1 MAATFRIDVV
11 IDPSK
16 ASAGARKVRGEIVKT
31 DNAADK
37 LRSTIRNTFAG
48 IGIGLIVRELGQ
60 AADAYT
66 NLQNRVRTVTE
77 GQEELDSV
85 TRQLFQIA
93 NDTRSAFDATAEVYA
108 RTALAAKDLGISQEQ
123 TLRFTKSLN
132 QAVTLG
138 GSAAEEARAGMIQ
151 LSQGLASGALRGDEL
166 RSVLEQLPV
175 VADVIAKSL
184 GVTRGELRELGSQ
197 GKITSTIILDAFEGA
212 REELDERFGKSVPT
226 IGQAFTVLTNNLT
239 EFVGA
244 ADQATGTSAALSGF
258 IILIADNVGVAAGG
272 VLALSSGIA
281 VAYIPATIGATTVT
295 TAFSAALTR
304 MSALLLANPFGVAVA
319 GIVAAGVAVSVYADK
334 MIEAEEASLRATE
347 AGEKFGL
354 TDFGKVGADIIRV
367 QENLARVNKQIAID
381 AAAGND
387 VNESAI
393 RIAERYTSQLE
404 LLTGQQEA
412 LANGTAKSVDEA
424 VEQQKAMEATAN
436 SVQAVVDAITQETA
450 LLAENKRERGIQ
462 IALLRE
468 VEAIE
473 RKRGEGSVTDAQR
486 EELEGLIRSNAEL
499 TRRAEV
505 LERIQGP
512 QQEFEADLAQL
523 NTLLADGTI
532 SQEQFNEQL
541 AAMTTNLEGIDLS
554 TLNLGEGTTIDL
566 SAIEA
571 LLAGTRQVAEETK
584 RTADESIAALQLEQA
599 QLALLAQGRVQEAEL
614 LRITNDLKR
623 QGIEVTPEQA
633 QRIADLNAENDAL
646 ALQAQLLNEIVG
658 PQQQFAAT
666 QEALNALLAQGSID
680 ADQYAAALENA
691 AQAAGML
698 AEGTNAAG
706 DAAGELPEKIGPAE
720 QAVNQALAGSFRA
733 AEDALVGF
741 VRTGEF
747 EFEKFVDS
755 LLDQIARLLVRQALL
770 AIFGGGGGAAA
781 GAVGGAFAEGGEFS
795 GGAPILVGEEGPE
808 IITPKG
814 SGEVIPAGETAA
826 RMGKG
831 GSPTVNVAAPNVS
844 VPITNVVQGDITSD
858 LDSPE
863 GEEGV
868 LNIIRRNP
876 DTVRQS

>member
-244 ADQATGTSAALSGF
+244 ADQSAGVSAALSGF

>member
-244 ADQATGTSAALSGF
+244 ADQSAGVSAALSGF

-319 GIVAAGVAVSVYADK
+319 GIVAAGVAVSIYADK